1 MIANSIQLAL
11 VILGLLTV
19 GLAFEGDKNI
29 RRLLPVQS
37 NIETENQL
45 RAQIDAKIAART
57 AAVQE
62 Y

>member
-1 MIANSIQLAL
+1 MIANSIQFTL

-19 GLAFEGDKNI
+19 GLAFYGDKNM
-29 RRLLPVQS
+29 RRFPPVQS